1 MYSTLGWAHM
11 CCLRERLD
19 KRFVGA
25 CIVMRSESIR
35 QDERYVTRLV
45 LRLQAALVSTSA
57 PSR

>member
-1 MYSTLGWAHM
+1 M